1 MSARPAAA
9 IVGAG
14 FVGAQHVDALRR
26 IGVEVRLLASSSA
39 ERAESAA
46 RALGIARSSGDWE
59 SVVTD
64 PAIDVVHVCVPNDLH
79 RPVVLAA
86 LGAGKHVVCE
96 KPLALTV
103 AEGRELQAAAER
115 SGRVAVLCHNYRFF
129 AMVAELRLR
138 ATAGALG
145 ELHAL
150 RGHYLQDWL
159 LAPDATNWRIDT
171 ARGGQSRVLADIGTH
186 WIDLA
191 EQVSGRRLEAVI
203 AQLSTLHGTRPDYRH
218 VATFGGGTGDGNSIP
233 VTTEDQASL
242 LLRFQ
247 GGLHGAVWLSQVSAG
262 HRNDL
267 ELAVDGSDGSATWR
281 QEQPDEL
288 LIGRSEEVHGI
299 TRSPSGLAPGARSL
313 ARLPAGHNEGWADA
327 LRNLVAAA
335 YAEIEGG
342 RDEASK
348 RAAPLPTF
356 EDGVRHLA
364 FVEAALRSA
373 ADGRWASVAD
383 VSQAQAAKEVR

>member
-145 ELHAL
+145 ELQAV

-218 VATFGGGTGDGNSIP
+218 
-233 VTTEDQASL
+233 
-242 LLRFQ
+242 
-247 GGLHGAVWLSQVSAG
+247 
-262 HRNDL
+262 
-267 ELAVDGSDGSATWR
+267 
-281 QEQPDEL
+281 
-288 LIGRSEEVHGI
+288 
-299 TRSPSGLAPGARSL
+299 
-313 ARLPAGHNEGWADA
+313 
-327 LRNLVAAA
+327 
-335 YAEIEGG
+335 
-342 RDEASK
+342 
-348 RAAPLPTF
+348 
-356 EDGVRHLA
+356 
-364 FVEAALRSA
+364 
-373 ADGRWASVAD
+373 
-383 VSQAQAAKEVR
+383 